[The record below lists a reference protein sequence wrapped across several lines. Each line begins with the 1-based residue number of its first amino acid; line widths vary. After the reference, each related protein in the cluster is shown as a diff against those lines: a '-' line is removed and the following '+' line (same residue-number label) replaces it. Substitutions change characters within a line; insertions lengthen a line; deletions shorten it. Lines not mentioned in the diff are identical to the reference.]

1 MNIELLLNKMHEYNI
16 EISIFLKNENIKY
29 ITGFYP
35 TSFGLVI
42 LKEDPVLL
50 VSKMDKIEA
59 EKISK
64 IPVEIFDGYESVK
77 NILNKIMP
85 KKVHL
90 EESTP
95 IGICKKLN
103 GPWELSITNFI
114 ENLRMIKQD
123 DEISDIIK
131 SARIAESSVKDL
143 DYLGHSELEV
153 MAQLNHNMH
162 KLGSWKEAFDTI
174 VASGKNSSL
183 PHAIPSETVIND
195 GVMLI
200 DWGAKYND
208 YCSDMT
214 RTRVESE
221 KEEEIRDI
229 VIEAKNI
236 GINSIRDG
244 IPIADVDDAVR
255 NVISEYGYGDN
266 FIHTTGHG
274 VGLEIHENPNIYFE
288 KKGILKKNMIVTVEP
303 GIYLENNFGIRIEDM
318 VLVKK
323 TKAKVLTKLPERFN
337 FD

>member
-1 MNIELLLNKMHEYNI
+1 MNIDFLLNKMYENNM
-16 EISIFLKNENIKY
+16 EVGIFLKNENIKY

-50 VSKMDKIEA
+50 VSKMDKFEA
-59 EKISK
+59 EKISN
-64 IPVEIFDGYESVK
+64 IPVEIFNGYK
-77 NILNKIMP
+77 HIKTILNSINPNKI
-85 KKVHL
+85 HL

-95 IGICKKLN
+95 IGICKKLSGN
-103 GPWELSITNFI
+103 WKLSISNFI
-114 ENLRMIKQD
+114 ENLRTIKRD
-123 DEISDIIK
+123 DEISNIIK
-131 SARIAESSVKDL
+131 SARIAESAVKDL
-143 DYLGHSELEV
+143 DYIGNSELGV
-153 MAQLNHNMH
+153 MAQLNYNMH
-162 KLGSWKEAFDTI
+162 SLGSWKEAFDTI
-174 VASGKNSSL
+174 VASGINSSL
-183 PHAIPSETVIND
+183 PHAIPSETIINE

-200 DWGAKYND
+200 DWGAKYNN

-229 VIEAKNI
+229 VIEAKNV
-236 GINSIRDG
+236 GINSICEG
-244 IPIADVDDAVR
+244 ISVAEVDMAVR
-255 NVISEYGYGDN
+255 EVISEYGYGNN

-288 KKGILKKNMIVTVEP
+288 QNSTLEKNMVITVEP
-303 GIYLENNFGIRIEDM
+303 GIYLENGFGVRIEDM

-323 TKAKVLTKLPERFN
+323 NKAKVLTKLPVRFN

>member
-1 MNIELLLNKMHEYNI
+1 MNINFLLNKMHENNI
-16 EISIFLKNENIKY
+16 EVSIFLKNENIKY

-42 LKEDPVLL
+42 LKENPILL
-50 VSKMDKIEA
+50 VSKMDKFEA
-59 EKISK
+59 EKKSN
-64 IPVEIFDGYESVK
+64 IPVEIFNGYKHVQK
-77 NILNKIMP
+77 ILNKIMP
-85 KKVHL
+85 TEIHL

-103 GPWELSITNFI
+103 GSWKLNISNFI
-114 ENLRMIKQD
+114 ENLRMEKEN

-131 SARIAESSVKDL
+131 SARIAESAVKNL
-143 DYLGHSELEV
+143 DYIGNTELDV
-153 MAQLNHNMH
+153 MAQINYNMH
-162 KLGSWKEAFDTI
+162 KAGSWKEAFDTI
-174 VASGKNSSL
+174 VASGVNSSL
-183 PHAIPSETVIND
+183 PHSIPSEKVIND
-195 GVMLI
+195 EVMLI
-200 DWGAKYND
+200 DWGATYNN

-229 VIEAKNI
+229 VIEAKNA
-236 GINSIRDG
+236 GINSISDG
-244 IPIADVDDAVR
+244 VHIADIDKIVR
-255 NVISEYGYGDN
+255 DIISEYGYGDN

-288 KKGILKKNMIVTVEP
+288 HEGILKKNMVVTVEP
-303 GIYLENNFGIRIEDM
+303 GIYLENGFGVRVEDM

-323 TKAKVLTKLPERFN
+323 NNAKVLTKLPEKFN

>member
-1 MNIELLLNKMHEYNI
+1 MNIDFLLNKMHEDNI
-16 EISIFLKNENIKY
+16 EVSIFLKNENIKY

-42 LKEDPVLL
+42 LKENPILL
-50 VSKMDKIEA
+50 VSKMDKFEA

-64 IPVEIFDGYESVK
+64 IPVELFDGYKSVK

-85 KKVHL
+85 AEVHL

-95 IGICKKLN
+95 IGICKKLSGN
-103 GPWELSITNFI
+103 WKLSLTNFI
-114 ENLRMIKQD
+114 ENLRMIKTD
-123 DEISDIIK
+123 NEISDMIK
-131 SARIAESSVKDL
+131 SARIAESAVKEL
-143 DYLGHSELEV
+143 DYIGNSELEV
-153 MAQLNHNMH
+153 MAQINYNMH

-174 VASGKNSSL
+174 VASGTNSSL
-183 PHAIPSETVIND
+183 PHAIPSENIINE

-200 DWGAKYND
+200 DWGAKYNN

-236 GINSIRDG
+236 GINSIKDG
-244 IPIADVDDAVR
+244 VSIAEVDKAVR
-255 NVISEYGYGDN
+255 DVISEYGYGDN

-288 KKGILKKNMIVTVEP
+288 REGILKNNMVVTVEP
-303 GIYLENNFGIRIEDM
+303 GIYLENSFGVRIEDM
-318 VLVKK
+318 ILVKK
-323 TKAKVLTKLPERFN
+323 SKAKVLTKLPERFN